1 MTDEIL
7 TMQQAADYLKLN
19 YHTVRNHRESWGFFI
34 VSGTSRSW
42 RVLKSVL
49 DKKVNQHY
57 DCNRSASLVGKE
69 NNSCRYS
76 NVAKHG
82 GLLSLHQVEKEL
94 ENLLKQK

>member
-1 MTDEIL
+1 MKDEIL

-34 VSGTSRSW
+34 VNGTSRSW

-49 DKKVNQHY
+49 DKKINQHY

-69 NNSCRYS
+69 DNSCRYS

-82 GLLSLHQVEKEL
+82 GLTSPRQVVKEL
-94 ENLLKQK
+94 DDLLGRR